1 MSTTLL
7 ILLAFVPGLLIALF
21 IYLRDMREPEPYS
34 LLLMLSLI
42 HILGSRQYSDGSI
55 QLAIGSGQAMCVGKI
70 LWKLVAGS

>member
-34 LLLMLSLI
+34 LLLMS
-42 HILGSRQYSDGSI
+42 
-55 QLAIGSGQAMCVGKI
+55 VI
-70 LWKLVAGS
+70 LWGCCVFSFAWDRVSVTQFCLYRQ